1 MEAAPEVVDDGFAM
15 HWEEAVLAMLARD
28 HDAARAALAYCR
40 ELRPDDQAVLANLQ
54 RLDALKAREVG

>member
-1 MEAAPEVVDDGFAM
+1 MN
-15 HWEEAVLAMLARD
+15 LAQALLHLRRAN
-28 HDAARAALAYCR
+28 DAARAALAYCR